1 MGEPTG
7 QLIRA
12 EAGVDLVLRRVFKA
26 PMAEIWADVT
36 ESSRTARWFGPW
48 EGDAAAGHTIRV
60 KMVFEEEA
68 PWFDLRID
76 ACEAPRRL
84 AVSATD
90 EAGGWRL
97 ELLLSEVDGGTELSL
112 VHHLD
117 GTDGTDGVG
126 EIGPGW
132 EYYLD
137 LLAAA
142 REDAPAVSFDDYYPA
157 MKPYF
162 EALVTG

>member
-1 MGEPTG
+1 MGEPAG
-7 QLIRA
+7 QLICTG
-12 EAGVDLVLRRVFKA
+12 AGVDLVLRRVFA
-26 PMAEIWADVT
+26 ALVAEVWADVT
-36 ESSRTARWFGPW
+36 EPSRTARWFGPW
-48 EGDAAAGHTIRV
+48 EGDAAPGRTIRV
-60 KMVFEEEA
+60 KMVFEAET
-68 PWFDLRID
+68 PWFELRVD
-76 ACEAPRRL
+76 ACEPPRRL

-90 EAGGWRL
+90 EAGAWRM
-97 ELLLSEVDGGTELSL
+97 ELLLSEVDDGTELSL

-117 GTDGTDGVG
+117 GTGGVG

-142 REDAPAVSFDDYYPA
+142 RDAAPPVSFDDYYPA

-162 EALVTG
+162 EALVTR